1 MAAAIVATTPVID
14 DFEGERDAST
24 VGSAWSS
31 AGESSTTSTTVVMG
45 RVVRGVR
52 DHALNVT
59 ARMGDARDA
68 HARVTVRLA
77 QDGRPLDVS
86 RFHGVR
92 FDARGQGRYRVIFV
106 SRSVT
111 DGRYHESNFSG
122 SPLWT
127 PVSIPFAS
135 VGQAGKGDRKA
146 WTGRDLVEIVF
157 LLARDPGEFGYLEL
171 DNIRFY

>member
-1 MAAAIVATTPVID
+1 MAAAIVATNPVID

-31 AGESSTTSTTVVMG
+31 AAEASPSSTTVVMG
-45 RVVRGVR
+45 RVVRGAR

-59 ARMGDARDA
+59 ARMGDARDSQ
-68 HARVTVRLA
+68 ARVTVRVA
-77 QDGRPLDVS
+77 QGGRPLDVS
-86 RFHGVR
+86 RFHGLR
-92 FDARGQGRYRVIFV
+92 FDARGQGRYRIIFV
-106 SRSVT
+106 SRGGAA
-111 DGRYHESNFSG
+111 GRFHESNFSG

-127 PVSIPFAS
+127 PVNIPFAS
-135 VGQAGKGDRKA
+135 VGQAGKGERTP

-157 LLARDPGEFGYLEL
+157 LFARDPGDFGYLEL

>member
-1 MAAAIVATTPVID
+1 MAAAIVATNPVID
-14 DFEGERDAST
+14 DFEGGRDAST

-31 AGESSTTSTTVVMG
+31 AGESGTTSTTVVMG
-45 RVVRGVR
+45 RVVRGAR

-59 ARMGDARDA
+59 ARMGEARDSQ
-68 HARVTVRLA
+68 ARVTVRVA

-86 RFHGVR
+86 RFHGLR
-92 FDARGQGRYRVIFV
+92 FDARGQGRYRIMFV
-106 SRSVT
+106 TRSIT
-111 DGRYHESNFSG
+111 DGRFHESNFSG

-127 PVSIPFAS
+127 PVNIPFAS
-135 VGQAGKGDRKA
+135 VGQTGRGERTP

-157 LLARDPGEFGYLEL
+157 LFARDPGDFGYLEL